1 MDENPKMGML
11 SRAGDPTQSLCS
23 SLLLVSDLT
32 PDRLYKDGRF
42 SAQGISGFSFS
53 LGFNIRVT

>member
-23 SLLLVSDLT
+23 SLLLVPNLT
-32 PDRLYKDGRF
+32 PARSYKDGKF

-53 LGFNIRVT
+53 LGFNVRVT